1 MWKQVRQQ
9 EKAIMGLMADAKK
22 RAERRAQIL
31 AAQTV
36 DPLLVLRAQGKSLT
50 CIADNNQHDE
60 LENGTNL

>member
-1 MWKQVRQQ
+1 MFMLTY
-9 EKAIMGLMADAKK
+9 IILIDSGLFK
-22 RAERRAQIL
+22 
-31 AAQTV
+31 QTV